1 MRIRWRNLEIPSRVV
16 CDQETKTDAY
26 GSFIAEPFERGFGVT
41 VGNSLR
47 RVLLSSI
54 EGTAVTAVRIEGVK
68 HEFSTLP
75 SVVEDVAEIILN
87 MKRLLVRLHSDSP
100 KTLKIEVKK
109 KGAVTGADIKGDSE
123 VEIINKDLI
132 ICTLS
137 GSTSFAMELDVRKG
151 RGYVTAEENDA
162 EEQEIGTI
170 PVDSVFSPVLRVKYW
185 TENTRVGKMTNYDR
199 LHLELWTDG
208 TIKPED
214 ALVEA
219 SKILRKHLNPF
230 VQYYTLGKEI
240 ERDKVKD
247 EDDIK
252 AEIERQNLLEKL
264 SRPVSDLDLSV
275 RASNCLEAEGITTIR
290 DLVSHSEP
298 EMLQVR
304 NFGKTSLREVKKKL
318 GDLGLSLGMAM
329 NLDDMDDA
337 AS

>member
-16 CDQETKTDAY
+16 CEKETRTENY

-68 HEFSTLP
+68 HEFSTIP
-75 SVVEDVAEIILN
+75 GVKEDVTEIILN
-87 MKRLLVRLHSDSP
+87 VKKLLVRLHVDKP
-100 KTLKIEVKK
+100 KTLRLETKK
-109 KGAVTGADIKGDSE
+109 KGVVTAASVTPDAD
-123 VEIINKDLI
+123 VEIVNPDLAL
-132 ICTLS
+132 CTL
-137 GSTSFAMELDVRKG
+137 TDAQDFKIEMDVRRG
-151 RGYVTAEENDA
+151 RGYITAEENQA

-170 PVDSVFSPVLRVKYW
+170 PVDSIFSPVLRVRYW

-199 LHLELWTDG
+199 LHMEIWTDG
-208 TIKPED
+208 TISPED

-230 VQYYTLGKEI
+230 VQFFQMGREMVKSKAQDDEERKAEKE
-240 ERDKVKD
+240 RKTMLDKV
-247 EDDIK
+247 
-252 AEIERQNLLEKL
+252 N
-264 SRPVSDLDLSV
+264 RPVADLDLSV

-290 DLVSHSEP
+290 DLVVNDET

-304 NFGKTSLREVKKKL
+304 NFGKTSLKEVKKKL
-318 GDLGLSLGMAM
+318 GDIGLSLGMDLKGLEDEMAT
-329 NLDDMDDA
+329 
-337 AS
+337 